1 MEESAKSPRRSS
13 GRRSKSPGFNSSWTC
28 DGSSLVYQVNWTCA
42 QSFWM
47 IPKSRHSLK
56 ASTGYSTLEITEGP
70 ACGTSK

>member
-13 GRRSKSPGFNSSWTC
+13 ERRSKSLASSSSWTC
-28 DGSSLVYQVNWTCA
+28 DGSSLVYRVNWTCA

-47 IPKSRHSLK
+47 IPKSRLSLK
-56 ASTGYSTLEITEGP
+56 ASTGYSTLETTEGP